1 MCGRNLARARG
12 PDPRHNGAV
21 SGRFVV
27 GVVLVVVAGWGAELT
42 DDDKKQTLGPDS
54 GLTIDA
60 AIDAPPPVDARPCM
74 GGDTHV
80 QDAGGTCF
88 LLLAGPK
95 ERTAAEAD
103 CVALGGHLATI
114 RNASENATVAT
125 LVAATPSAFL
135 GANDLVTE
143 GTFLWP

>member
-1 MCGRNLARARG
+1 MCERNLARARG

-27 GVVLVVVAGWGAELT
+27 GLVLVVVAGCGAELT
-42 DDDKKQTLGPDS
+42 GDDQKQNLSPDS

-74 GGDTHV
+74 GGDTHA
-80 QDAGGTCF
+80 QDPGGTCF
-88 LLLAGPK
+88 ILFAGPK
-95 ERTAAEAD
+95 ERAPAEAD

-114 RNASENATVAT
+114 RTAAENATVAT
-125 LVAATPSAFL
+125 LVAA
-135 GANDLVTE
+135 
-143 GTFLWP
+143 